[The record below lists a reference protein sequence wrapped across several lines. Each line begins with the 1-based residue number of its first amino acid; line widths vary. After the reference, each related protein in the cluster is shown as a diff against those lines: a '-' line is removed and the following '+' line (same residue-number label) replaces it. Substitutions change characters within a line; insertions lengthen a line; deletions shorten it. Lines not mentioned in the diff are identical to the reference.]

1 MGENKIKAAVIDD
14 DRYTVQAIKKCLEK
28 LELLDRIDSFTD
40 PILALENIEQ
50 TQYEL
55 IITDNTMPVIDG
67 IELAERVLEIY
78 KPVLI
83 LVSVVCNQV
92 KTKFNGEELFDYIY
106 QKPLDYEEFTMEIA
120 EIIKALEQAE
130 ITPKI
135 DIKDKLLVDQIINT
149 LSHEENEYIYEKLSE
164 ELYKDES
171 IIRRRLNRISGSEKP
186 LDFILRII
194 KKKQSKKAGE
204 ASK

>member
-92 KTKFNGEELFDYIY
+92 KTKFNGEELFDYIF

-120 EIIKALEQAE
+120 EIIKSLEQAE

-149 LSHEENEYIYEKLSE
+149 LSHEENEHIYQKLSE

-171 IIRRRLNRISGSEKP
+171 TIRRRLNRISGSEKP

-194 KKKQSKKAGE
+194 KKKQSKKTGE